1 MSERGSCDGN
11 PWQDEGKNGKLELF
25 RYIQEEAQKDIR
37 SQAKDE
43 SGTTPSGCPTGPA
56 DSNACAFAAS
66 GLSECQS
73 GGEGVNA
80 EPRIENTTFLADE
93 TGMSYKPNF
102 RKCTSTAQ
110 RSNGKG
116 SKWLTR
122 VDDQGGY
129 EAPLRMAMADN
140 AALQRKGVKGKGKSG
155 EGKEG
160 KGLGKRSKGKGA
172 RLPLTDLV
180 PEPDPEQKFIMM
192 ANGIAYYQNILQQ
205 LQVDAI
211 KTFQEMNEQQPAG
224 VVMVPMQMQD
234 AREIEMK
241 DNKFTPTDSGDWI
254 LQFTVRKASPTTEL
268 GMQVSHVRGQ
278 PPMKVQ
284 KVHMDGVIPSWNKLC
299 LGDFERR
306 AVRPGDEILAVND
319 ATTVQQIL
327 QEMKNQTILRFKI
340 LRSRSTWN
348 RTDAI

>member
-25 RYIQEEAQKDIR
+25 RYIQEEAQKDIH
-37 SQAKDE
+37 SQGRDE
-43 SGTTPSGCPTGPA
+43 SGTTPSGYPTGP
-56 DSNACAFAAS
+56 DSNACAFTAS
-66 GLSECQS
+66 LSECQR
-73 GGEGVNA
+73 GGGVN
-80 EPRIENTTFLADE
+80 EPRIENTACLEDE

-102 RKCTSTAQ
+102 RKCNSTAQ

-140 AALQRKGVKGKGKSG
+140 AALQRKGVKGGKS
-155 EGKEG
+155 EGKEQGKG

-224 VVMVPMQMQD
+224 VVMIPMQTQD
-234 AREIEMK
+234 AQEIEMK

-319 ATTVQQIL
+319 ATTVQHIL

-340 LRSRSTWN
+340 LRSRSWN